1 MINKKRLDE
10 NEIKEFILEQSET
23 DPLVKKMVNNVLKK
37 RWIEEEMLSNK
48 DLVEEYVSVIMLMS
62 FVSDMEVKQYIK
74 YPEYKEI
81 YKKVENSFLS
91 NTIDP
96 DLIKLYK
103 RNLSPVIKK
112 INYFIRKYEKKL
124 YGKRYS
130 EIQRLKKSDRSDKD
144 EIIQN
149 IKEKYLS
156 NPLYNEIRI
165 LEFEKERLQKFPYSI
180 KDTKDSIT
188 VSGDSSFLQKYCSL
202 KIFQP
207 ELFTT
212 IFQYEKKYE
221 KFPLKWLTHL
231 TIPQYRRLYE
241 EFKKGSLRENVLL
254 DEVNSDGFFN
264 DFFEKSQH
272 LNFFRERKRFI
283 EQIIENHRTGRYAS
297 AINLIFPLMES
308 FLWVFAA
315 YVHKHKKKK
324 IFKALRLK
332 NFWSFNKRSYKKLIL
347 VPTIGKEMEDPKIRD
362 LISRTHLKNYL
373 PEELVEYYAE
383 EFFEERNPIL
393 HGNSIDYD
401 TEVNSAKK
409 IICLNNLIGI
419 FIEEITNIDLPP
431 IKKEKINKINNGD
444 SELYKGQTKI
454 IDP

>member
-1 MINKKRLDE
+1 
-10 NEIKEFILEQSET
+10 
-23 DPLVKKMVNNVLKK
+23 
-37 RWIEEEMLSNK
+37 
-48 DLVEEYVSVIMLMS
+48 
-62 FVSDMEVKQYIK
+62 
-74 YPEYKEI
+74 
-81 YKKVENSFLS
+81 FLS

-96 DLIKLYK
+96 ELIKLYK

-112 INYFIRKYEKKL
+112 INYFIRKYDKKL
-124 YGKRYS
+124 YGKKYS
-130 EIQRLKKSDRSDKD
+130 EIQRLKKSYRSDKN

-149 IKEKYLS
+149 IKEDYFS
-156 NPLYNEIRI
+156 NPLYNEIRN
-165 LEFEKERLQKFPYSI
+165 LEFEKKRLHKFPYSI
-180 KDTKDSIT
+180 KDTKAPIT
-188 VSGDSSFLQKYCSL
+188 VSRDPSFLQKYYSL

-207 ELFTT
+207 ELFTI

-221 KFPLKWLTHL
+221 KFPFKWLTYL
-231 TIPQYRRLYE
+231 TVPQYRCLYE
-241 EFKKGSLRENVLL
+241 EFKKGNIREEVLL

-264 DFFEKSQH
+264 DFFENSQH
-272 LNFFRERKRFI
+272 LHFFKERKRFI

-315 YVHKHKKKK
+315 YVHKHKKQK

-332 NFWSFNKRSYKKLIL
+332 SFWCFNKRSHKKLIL
-347 VPTIGKEMEDPKIRD
+347 VSTIGKEMEEPKIRD

-401 TEVNSAKK
+401 TGVNSAKK
-409 IICLNNLIGI
+409 IICLNNLIEI
-419 FIEEITNIDLPP
+419 FIKEITNIDW
-431 IKKEKINKINNGD
+431 
-444 SELYKGQTKI
+444 
-454 IDP
+454 

>member
-1 MINKKRLDE
+1 MIDKKRLDE
-10 NEIKEFILEQSET
+10 NEIKEFILEQCET

-37 RWIEEEMLSNK
+37 RWIEEEMLPNK
-48 DLVEEYVSVIMLMS
+48 DLVEKYVSVMMLMS
-62 FVSDMEVKQYIK
+62 FVSDMEIKQYFK

-96 DLIKLYK
+96 ELIKLYK
-103 RNLSPVIKK
+103 RNRSPVIKK
-112 INYFIRKYEKKL
+112 INYFIRKCEKKL
-124 YGKRYS
+124 YGKKYL
-130 EIQRLKKSDRSDKD
+130 EIQMLKKSDRSDKD
-144 EIIQN
+144 KIIQN
-149 IKEKYLS
+149 IKENDLS

-165 LEFEKERLQKFPYSI
+165 LEFEKERLHKFPYSI
-180 KDTKDSIT
+180 NDTKDSIT
-188 VSGDSSFLQKYCSL
+188 VSGDPSFLQKYCSL
-202 KIFQP
+202 KIFRP

-231 TIPQYRRLYE
+231 TVPQYRCLYE
-241 EFKKGSLRENVLL
+241 EFKKGYLREDVLL

-264 DFFEKSQH
+264 DFFENSQH
-272 LNFFRERKRFI
+272 LHFFRERKRFI
-283 EQIIENHRTGRYAS
+283 EQIIENHRTRRYAS

-315 YVHKHKKKK
+315 YVHKHKKQK
-324 IFKALRLK
+324 IFKVLRLK
-332 NFWSFNKRSYKKLIL
+332 SFWSFNKRSYKKLIL

-373 PEELVEYYAE
+373 PEELIEYYAE

-409 IICLNNLIGI
+409 IICLNNLINI
-419 FIEEITNIDLPP
+419 FIEEITNIELPS
-431 IKKEKINKINNGD
+431 KKSGKN
-444 SELYKGQTKI
+444 
-454 IDP
+454 